1 MNNEIKYKVEFR
13 KMTNWPFT
21 IFIGLW
27 IIGWFAILG
36 TIFYGLIGTPDW
48 INDLAFEIVLILL
61 SGIWVIDLFLWQI
74 RGVEQF
80 VINDRIEIIKCGK
93 LFKSVSK
100 IDFID
105 FESITYD
112 DYNTT
117 PFWIKLFGLS
127 GGKIRIKYL
136 GRGIR
141 FGQDISLIMAEIVS
155 KEIDDEMRKYAE

>member
-1 MNNEIKYKVEFR
+1 MNKEIKYKVEFKKR
-13 KMTNWPFT
+13 TNWPFA
-21 IFIGLW
+21 IFMGLS
-27 IIGWFAILG
+27 IIVLFAILG
-36 TIFYGLIGTPDW
+36 TILYGLIGMPDR
-48 INDLAFEIVLILL
+48 ISDLAYVVVILILI
-61 SGIWVIDLFLWQI
+61 GIWIVDVFLWQI

-80 VINDRIEIIKCGK
+80 VITNRIEIIKRGK

-112 DYNTT
+112 DDKTT
-117 PFWIKLFGLS
+117 PFSIKLYGLS

-141 FGQDISLIMAEIVS
+141 FGQDISLIMAEIVA
-155 KEIDDEMRKYAE
+155 KEIDDEMRKYA